1 MREGRALKTIL
12 IKSMCKLYIDWKW
25 SKSFSRANKVQ
36 ILSTFLHNPI
46 AETFLSALNIFEG
59 PDEI

>member
-1 MREGRALKTIL
+1 MKTIL
-12 IKSMCKLYIDWKW
+12 TKSMCKLYIDWKW